1 MTTRPFIPRPKDRP
15 AWWAEEA
22 TPEEM
27 AAHIRLRYAMEQ
39 LQKEARRERSQRH
52 PARAGACR
60 T

>member
-27 AAHIRLRYAMEQ
+27 
-39 LQKEARRERSQRH
+39 EAVERQRREREIMNGVRREH
-52 PARAGACR
+52 EDE
-60 T
+60 